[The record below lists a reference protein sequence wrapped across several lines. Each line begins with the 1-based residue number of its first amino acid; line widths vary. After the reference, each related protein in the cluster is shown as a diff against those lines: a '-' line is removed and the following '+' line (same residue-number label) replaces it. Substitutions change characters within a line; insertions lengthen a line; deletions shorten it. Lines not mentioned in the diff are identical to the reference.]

1 MNTTVNTT
9 ATTTDQLVIDHLRL
23 AKAIAARRKRTI
35 PNCVSLEELQ
45 SAAYMGLVD
54 ASKRYDGLQP
64 FSAFVTPRIEGA
76 ITDYLRELRWGSRR
90 SPVQAKELVET
101 GKEAENYDDLFEVV
115 GKNASSRVR
124 NILKWHFIEGESQ
137 TEIAT
142 KLGVTRASVNQT
154 IKGFAKDARARWTHT
169 RLCG

>member
-1 MNTTVNTT
+1 VTTTATT
-9 ATTTDQLVIDHLRL
+9 ATTTEQLVVDHIRL
-23 AKAIAARRKRTI
+23 AKAIAAKRKRMI
-35 PNCVSLEELQ
+35 PSCVSLEELQ

-64 FSAFVTPRIEGA
+64 FSAFVRPRIEGA

-90 SPVQAKELVET
+90 CPVQATELKET
-101 GKEAENYDDLFEVV
+101 GKEAEGFNDLFEVV
-115 GKNASSRVR
+115 GKPAKGRTR
-124 NILKWHFIEGESQ
+124 EILKWHFMEGRTQ
-137 TEIAT
+137 TEIAS

-154 IKGFAKDARARWTHT
+154 IKGFVKDARSRWTEA